1 MREDRVLRK
10 RATHKANGAIM
21 TVPLKKVRKR
31 GKHSSMSTNTSN
43 VDGGNE
49 GAVNGKSA
57 FHIVRIGKEKEILE
71 VINAH

>member
-31 GKHSSMSTNTSN
+31 GKHSSMSTNTKS
-43 VDGGNE
+43 GS
-49 GAVNGKSA
+49 AVISMEAMKG
-57 FHIVRIGKEKEILE
+57 L
-71 VINAH
+71 

>member
-1 MREDRVLRK
+1 
-10 RATHKANGAIM
+10 M

-31 GKHSSMSTNTSN
+31 GKHSSMSTNTKSGS

-49 GAVNGKSA
+49 GAVNGKST

-71 VINAH
+71 IIDAH